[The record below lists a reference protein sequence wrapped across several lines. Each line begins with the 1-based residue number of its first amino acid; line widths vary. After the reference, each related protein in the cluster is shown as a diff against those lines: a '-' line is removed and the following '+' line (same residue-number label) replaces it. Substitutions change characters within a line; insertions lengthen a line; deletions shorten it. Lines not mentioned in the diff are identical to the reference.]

1 MAAAK
6 APEEDAESQYLLG
19 YMYEDSPF
27 EAGAVGS
34 TSISHHDG
42 KAAKWF
48 HRAAEQVLL
57 LIQWYA
63 ATGSFL
69 IKMYRV

>member
-1 MAAAK
+1 VAAAK

-19 YMYEDSPF
+19 YMYEVSPF

-48 HRAAEQVLL
+48 NRAAEQVIL
-57 LIQWYA
+57 LIHTA
-63 ATGSFL
+63 ATCSFS
-69 IKMYRV
+69 IKIYRI